1 MISWLLTPFSLEFMQ
16 RSLLAALIV
25 GVLCAI
31 IGSYVVLRSM
41 AFLGDAL
48 AHAILPGVAIA
59 YLLGVNLIIG
69 ALAAAVVVALG
80 INALSQ
86 RGAIKEDAAIGIL
99 FAASLASG
107 VVIISRIRTYATDL
121 NHILFGNLLG
131 VSEVDLWLTGV
142 LALVILLVIALL
154 YLPFLII
161 SFDPVLATTLHLPAK
176 LLNNLM
182 LMTIALTIVIS
193 IQTVGVGL
201 VAAMLVTPAAA
212 AYLLA
217 RRLPTMMALSAL
229 IGAISSLIGLYLS
242 YYADIPSGA
251 AIVLAATFIFLL
263 VFFFSPRQGFLTR
276 LRSFQRTES

>member
-154 YLPFLII
+154 YRPFLII